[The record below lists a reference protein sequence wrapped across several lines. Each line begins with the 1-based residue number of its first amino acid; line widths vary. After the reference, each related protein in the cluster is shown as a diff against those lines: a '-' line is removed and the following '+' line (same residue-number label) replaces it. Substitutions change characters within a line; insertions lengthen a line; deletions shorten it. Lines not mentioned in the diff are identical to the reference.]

1 MGKWRQ
7 KGHVW
12 KRSQNLCFCRPQDC
26 LRMPSSLCV
35 QEIGGQG
42 AEHPSWWST
51 ALLVAFR
58 RNGNDGPLSLQDGRW
73 YGSQPG
79 QLFCA
84 MPDGDCFLCPRA
96 WNSLESVALNRL
108 CKTVWGAVQLRT
120 GWVGASLGRLGGR
133 MFQNEGAFAKALKK
147 ERIIVSL
154 GQREGGE
161 WSSRAQWR
169 GNKCQAAPLR
179 GDRPRGLLLGPCLH
193 WGSLD
198 FILSVLGTHCRF

>member
-1 MGKWRQ
+1 MCARNWRTRGRASQLVVCGPTGGFQEKW
-7 KGHVW
+7 K
-12 KRSQNLCFCRPQDC
+12 
-26 LRMPSSLCV
+26 
-35 QEIGGQG
+35 
-42 AEHPSWWST
+42 WW
-51 ALLVAFR
+51 
-58 RNGNDGPLSLQDGRW
+58 PLSLQDGRW
-73 YGSQPG
+73 DGSQPG

-96 WNSLESVALNRL
+96 WNSLASVALNRL
-108 CKTVWGAVQLRT
+108 CKTVWVQLRT

-198 FILSVLGTHCRF
+198 FILSVLGTHCRC